1 MDHRADSTGTP
12 ISFVYSEHY
21 YADIGRHVFPTEK
34 FPRLAERLVAE
45 GVVEPDGFLVPEEC
59 SRADLLLVHTPEY
72 VDDLLAFRCT
82 EATRRSEL
90 PIHRE
95 IVRAHTVGA
104 GGTVLAC
111 ERALE
116 QGAAMNLTGGF
127 HHCFPDHAEGFC
139 YVNDLAVAIRK
150 MQKEGRIEKACVI
163 DCDLHQGN
171 GTAFIF
177 RDDGSVF
184 TFSIHQERLYPA
196 KQKSDLDIGLDDGVG
211 DEEYLSHLH
220 RVLPFILDDVK
231 PDLVLYQAGVDPFE
245 DDVLG
250 SLRLTR
256 DGLGQRDRLVM
267 TQCKE
272 REIPLA
278 VVVGGGYAAKMEDTV
293 GLHFGTC
300 RELAGVRT

>member
-1 MDHRADSTGTP
+1 MDPAF
-12 ISFVYSEHY
+12 IYSEHY

-34 FPRLAERLVAE
+34 FPRLAEQLVAADI
-45 GVVEPDGFLVPEEC
+45 VESDGFLVPEEC
-59 SRADLLLVHTPEY
+59 CRDDLLLVHTPGY

-95 IVRAHTVGA
+95 IVRAHTVGS

-111 ERALE
+111 ERSLD

-139 YVNDLAVAIRK
+139 YVNDLAVAARK
-150 MQKEGRIEKACVI
+150 MQKERRIEKACVI

-177 RDDGSVF
+177 RDDESVF

-196 KQKSDLDIGLDDGVG
+196 KQESDLDIGLEDDVD
-211 DEEYLSHLH
+211 DEEYLGHLH
-220 RVLPFILDDVK
+220 RVVPFILDDFK

-245 DDVLG
+245 HDVLG

-256 DGLGQRDRLVM
+256 DGLGQRDRFVM
-267 TQCKE
+267 TECKE
-272 REIPLA
+272 RRIPLA
-278 VVVGGGYAAKMEDTV
+278 VVVGGGYAAKTEDTV
-293 GLHFGTC
+293 ALHLGTC
-300 RELAGVRT
+300 MALCTVMRNP

>member
-1 MDHRADSTGTP
+1 M
-12 ISFVYSEHY
+12 YSQHY

-34 FPRLAERLVAE
+34 FPQLAKQL
-45 GVVEPDGFLVPEEC
+45 VVEGLVEPGGFLVPEDC
-59 SRADLLLVHTPEY
+59 SRDDLLLVHTPRY
-72 VDDLLAFRCT
+72 ADDLLACRCT

-104 GGTVLAC
+104 GGTILAC
-111 ERALE
+111 ERALD

-139 YVNDLAVAIRK
+139 YVNDLAVGIRK
-150 MQKEGRIEKACVI
+150 MQKERHIEKACVI

-177 RDDGSVF
+177 QDDPSVF
-184 TFSIHQERLYPA
+184 TFSVHQERLYPA

-211 DEEYLSHLH
+211 DEEYLAHLH
-220 RVLPFILDDVK
+220 RVVPSILDDVK

-250 SLRLTR
+250 SLRLTK
-256 DGLGQRDRLVM
+256 DGLGQRDRFVM
-267 TQCKE
+267 TECNE
-272 REIPLA
+272 RGIPLA
-278 VVVGGGYAAKMEDTV
+278 VVVGGGYAAKTEDTV

-300 RELAGVRT
+300 VALCEVWRKA